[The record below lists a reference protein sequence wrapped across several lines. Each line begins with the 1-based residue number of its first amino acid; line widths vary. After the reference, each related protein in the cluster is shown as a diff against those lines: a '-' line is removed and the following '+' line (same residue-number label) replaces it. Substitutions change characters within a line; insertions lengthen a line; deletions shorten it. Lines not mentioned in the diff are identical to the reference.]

1 MNSIR
6 LLLLLANNYLEI
18 PLGFIVHIHLPW
30 HSRSEVWQHFKH
42 YAVAYFA
49 LTDEKSWC
57 RSDVIYELNTGRV
70 YVTAYVPDE
79 RTAVD
84 LAISVAAGAA
94 KNVMGVPNRE
104 AFLLLSYRPRSL
116 AVDIA
121 GVCMTAAW
129 VAAVAAGGAASLITS
144 MLAPLTSTGDNE
156 DRYYVNNVQ
165 QLQGT
170 VVK

>member
-1 MNSIR
+1 M
-6 LLLLLANNYLEI
+6 
-18 PLGFIVHIHLPW
+18 
-30 HSRSEVWQHFKH
+30 
-42 YAVAYFA
+42 
-49 LTDEKSWC
+49 
-57 RSDVIYELNTGRV
+57 
-70 YVTAYVPDE
+70 TAYVPDE

-84 LAISVAAGAA
+84 LTISVAAGAA

-156 DRYYVNNVQ
+156 DRYHVNNAQ

-170 VVK
+170 VVE